1 LSRLKWE
8 EQISAAA
15 ENCEFFPSQEKVS
28 GVSALQQ
35 LKSYGTSNIRKEKIL
50 FAKCTT

>member
-1 LSRLKWE
+1 VSRLKWE
-8 EQISAAA
+8 EQISETA
-15 ENCEFFPSQEKVS
+15 ENCEIFPSQEKVS

-50 FAKCTT
+50 LAKCKT